1 MCHLLWSAMET
12 YQVNE
17 IQYLFSVDFLY
28 NGLDIGKQ
36 TITVWKLKRL
46 ICRPVL
52 GFGRQLIKIS
62 SSNVSSPG
70 GSVVKNSPAIEGDRG
85 DVSLTLVSGRSP
97 GRIWQPVTV
106 SLPGKSYGQVG
117 SPWSQSW
124 TQLSDWA
131 ATHNEMWDWAQKRIF
146 NDSVEIC
153 KFGHVEIVR
162 CRVMFTMI

>member
-36 TITVWKLKRL
+36 TITVWKLKSL

-85 DVSLTLVSGRSP
+85 DVSLTLVS
-97 GRIWQPVTV
+97 
-106 SLPGKSYGQVG
+106 GKSYGQVG